1 MKTVTVKVP
10 DEWAD
15 SIDRIA
21 EGHETS
27 RAAVLRSAI
36 DDGLRAHKYYPD
48 DFALNPED
56 YEKADAVELVR
67 NGDISP

>member
-15 SIDRIA
+15 SIDSIA
-21 EGHETS
+21 ENHKTS

-36 DDGLRAHKYYPD
+36 DDGLRAYKYYPD
-48 DFALNPED
+48 DFALNPEE
-56 YEKADAVELVR
+56 YEEADAVELAKK
-67 NGDISP
+67 GDLSP

>member
-10 DEWAD
+10 DDWVNSLD
-15 SIDRIA
+15 SLA
-21 EGHETS
+21 EDHDTS

-48 DFALNPED
+48 EFALNPEE
-56 YEKADAVELVR
+56 YEEPDAVELAKDGVLPR
-67 NGDISP
+67 